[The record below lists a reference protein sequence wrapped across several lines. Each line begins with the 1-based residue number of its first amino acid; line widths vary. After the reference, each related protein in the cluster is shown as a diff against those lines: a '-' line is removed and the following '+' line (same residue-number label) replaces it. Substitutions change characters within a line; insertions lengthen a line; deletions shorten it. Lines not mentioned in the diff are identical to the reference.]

1 MVLNQGFPFFSQDL
15 PLSALSVIAAEDSSN
30 VTLDILKKYNL
41 VKSTVK
47 FVKIYLSGNIT
58 SAVKL
63 VGIRATKG
71 VKSEIEKLGGSVD

>member
-1 MVLNQGFPFFSQDL
+1 M
-15 PLSALSVIAAEDSSN
+15 SALSVIAAEDSSN

-41 VKSTVK
+41 VKSTVL
-47 FVKIYLSGNIT
+47 VKIYLSGNIT